1 MALKKITIAVDAMG
15 GENAPYKVLKGVEIF
30 LKNNN
35 DVNIILLGN
44 EDSINK
50 VIKSRNISITNFTII
65 NTTINVSDEDDAKT
79 ILRSREDS
87 SIFKGLQIAKN
98 EKFAGFVSAGNTAAL
113 MILSRMQLGMIEG
126 IDRPAICSVIPS
138 INDFSIMLDLG
149 ANVSVTPKSML
160 QFAVMGYCYHS
171 ILKPGN
177 DPKIGIINIGTENN
191 KGLEFLQ
198 ESYDLINNSFLSK
211 NFYGFLEP
219 NHITSGICDIIL
231 SDGYT
236 GNIILKTAE
245 GMSQFITDNLKTVFY
260 KKMLNKIAYKIL
272 EKDLKIFKDQINP
285 DKYNGATFI
294 GVNGIS
300 VKSHGSASPYA
311 FSCAIDSCYNFIK
324 NDINLRI
331 KSEIEKNQL

>member
-1 MALKKITIAVDAMG
+1 MTLNKITIAVDAMG
-15 GENAPYKVLKGVEIF
+15 GENSPYKVLKGVEIF
-30 LKNNN
+30 LKNNQN
-35 DVNIILLGN
+35 VDIVLLGDEEVISN
-44 EDSINK
+44 DIKKRSIK
-50 VIKSRNISITNFTII
+50 ISNFNII
-65 NTTINVSDEDDAKT
+65 NTTKNVSDDDDAKT
-79 ILRSREDS
+79 ILRNREDS
-87 SIFKGLQIAKN
+87 SIYRGLEIVKKN
-98 EKFAGFVSAGNTAAL
+98 KFSGFVSAGNTGAL
-113 MILSRMQLGMIEG
+113 MILSRLQLGMIEG
-126 IDRPAICSVIPS
+126 IDRPAICSIIPCK
-138 INDFSIMLDLG
+138 NDFSIMLDLG
-149 ANVSVTPKSML
+149 ANVSVTPRSML
-160 QFAVMGYCYHS
+160 QFAIMGYCYHS
-171 ILKPGN
+171 ILNPSK

-198 ESYDLINNSFLSK
+198 ESHDLINKSFLSK

-260 KKMLNKIAYKIL
+260 KKFLNKIAYKIL
-272 EKDLKIFKDQINP
+272 EKDFKIFKDQINP
-285 DKYNGATFI
+285 EKYNGATFI
-294 GVNGIS
+294 GVDGIS

-331 KSEIEKNQL
+331 KSEIKKNQL